1 MPQEIIRSDARTDNM
16 DRYAEAALA
25 AGVAKPIVQEFG
37 RPVSA
42 SVGGRGWM
50 PAVSSNQIR
59 VGGLYEQETDRP
71 IDDELVRRSAER
83 RALAGLPEVDAAR
96 PEIDDIDDVPPPTRD
111 EILHTVESLVPTA
124 SMQRGHRMNRIASTM
139 IRNLISGLEMDPT
152 RRRWLMAR
160 ADGGISDP
168 DGFLRDLRLSTK

>member
-1 MPQEIIRSDARTDNM
+1 MPQEIIRSDSRTDNM
-16 DRYAEAALA
+16 DRYAKAVLD

-42 SVGGRGWM
+42 SIGVRGWM

-59 VGGLYEQETDRP
+59 VGGLHSEESGRP
-71 IDDELVRRSAER
+71 VDEELARRSAER
-83 RALAGLPEVDAAR
+83 RVLAGLPDAPDVQAEVEDLA
-96 PEIDDIDDVPPPTRD
+96 DVPPPTRD

-139 IRNLISGLEMDPT
+139 VRNLISGLDMDPA

>member
-16 DRYAEAALA
+16 DRYAEAVLA

-42 SVGGRGWM
+42 SAGSRGWT

-59 VGGLYEQETDRP
+59 VGGLYDREP
-71 IDDELVRRSAER
+71 DHPVDEDLVRRSAER
-83 RALAGLPEVDAAR
+83 RALAGLPDVVAAQ
-96 PEIDDIDDVPPPTRD
+96 PEIDDLNEVPPPTRD

-139 IRNLISGLEMDPT
+139 IRNLISGLDMDPA

-160 ADGGISDP
+160 ADSGISDP